1 MLQSVRVNDPVSKSV
16 LEGVYLGLYLCLI
29 KLTSLWSQISRNGD
43 FLVKKGVDF
52 TMGMYYKF
60 GN

>member
-1 MLQSVRVNDPVSKSV
+1 MIDPVSKSV
-16 LEGVYLGLYLCLI
+16 LEGVNLGLYLCLI